1 VKQRSSIHL
10 ASRHDIDLDTYRA
23 VAWEARPVALT
34 TDARDLLTEH
44 RGHYERLIGGEGKG
58 VYGIHVGQG
67 EMAVAPMSG
76 DEVDRLARMKPLAAA
91 VPFGRPYPRRV
102 VRGMVLSRLAN
113 LIGGHGGATPRL
125 VDDIVAMLNDD
136 RIPDVPQ
143 SGHGGPGEILATY
156 ALFADLSRTRDLVAG
171 ERGALIN
178 GAPCA
183 AALLA
188 DAVLVAERRIALA
201 ERVLALAIDAFN
213 APDDHYRVELAE
225 LWGGEHNH
233 LAFTRLAA
241 LLAHDELIPQRDHQ
255 APVSFRSV
263 PAMLGQAHWALD
275 EARRLAAV
283 ALSAVTHNPTWL
295 PPTARHPN
303 GECFS
308 NGGYNNAMAAPLMD
322 NLAGAS
328 VELCLLCER
337 LSTGL
342 LNGRVSGLPDFLLV
356 DRDGGNTD
364 GHGAVGYIPMAIVGF
379 LEEARA
385 AAQRTFTPPSDVSV
399 FGQDNVAATAFL
411 AWPKQE
417 TAGRCLDAC
426 LALLGVIA
434 SQALAVTKRQA
445 RSQPLKD
452 ILAVIRTHVPP
463 ITDDRVLGPE
473 IGRLCAAFRHKIY
486 PPSDV
491 D

>member
-1 VKQRSSIHL
+1 MVHL
-10 ASRHDIDLDTYRA
+10 ASRHDIDLDAFRA
-23 VAWEARPVALT
+23 VAWDGAPVGMTRA
-34 TDARDLLTEH
+34 ARDLLTEH
-44 RGHYERLIGGEGKG
+44 RRRYERLIGAGGKG
-58 VYGIHVGQG
+58 VYGINVGQG

-91 VPFGRPYPRRV
+91 VTFGKPYPRRV
-102 VRGMVLSRLAN
+102 LRGMVLARLAN

-136 RIPDVPQ
+136 RIPEVSQ
-143 SGHGGPGEILATY
+143 AGHGGPGEILATY
-156 ALFADLSRTRDLVAG
+156 MLFAELSLGRDLLAG

-178 GAPCA
+178 GAPCS

-188 DAVLVAERRIALA
+188 DAVLVAERRIMLA

-213 APDDHYRVELAE
+213 APDEHYRLELAE
-225 LWGGEHNH
+225 FWGGEHNRT
-233 LAFTRLAA
+233 AFARLAA
-241 LLAHDELIPQRDHQ
+241 LLAHDDPIPQRDHQ
-255 APVSFRSV
+255 APVSFRSI
-263 PAMLGQAHWALD
+263 PAMLGQAHWALT

-283 ALSAVTHNPTWL
+283 ALRAVTHNPVWL
-295 PPTARHPN
+295 PPTENHPD

-308 NGGYNNAMAAPLMD
+308 NGGYNNALAAPLMD

-342 LNGRVSGLPDFLLV
+342 LNGRVSGMPDFLLV

-364 GHGAVGYIPMAIVGF
+364 GHGAVGYIPMAIVGH

-417 TAGRCLDAC
+417 TAGRALDAC
-426 LALLGVIA
+426 LAHLGVIA
-434 SQALAVTKRQA
+434 SQALAVTGRPA
-445 RSQPLKD
+445 RSRPLGD
-452 ILAVIRTHVPP
+452 LLSVIRTHVPP
-463 ITDDRVLGPE
+463 VTADRVLGPE
-473 IGRLCAAFRHKIY
+473 IGRLCSAFRHEIY
-486 PPSDV
+486 PAADV